1 MLISF
6 FIAVY
11 CNAMLPFPFKMYHVM
26 LL

>member
-11 CNAMLPFPFKMYHVM
+11 GNAMLPFPFKMYHVM